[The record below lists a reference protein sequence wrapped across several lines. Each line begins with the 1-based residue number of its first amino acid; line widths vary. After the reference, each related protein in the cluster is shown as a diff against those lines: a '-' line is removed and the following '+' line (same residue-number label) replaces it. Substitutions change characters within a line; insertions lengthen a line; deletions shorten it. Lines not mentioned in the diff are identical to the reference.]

1 MEEEDRT
8 NLAALLREN
17 IAVTRENNEM
27 LRQMRRI
34 GRIAFWAKVI
44 IWTVVIIL
52 PLLLIG
58 PILDSL
64 TKGAGA
70 SVLGLPSASMIED
83 AVRIY
88 TGQE

>member
-1 MEEEDRT
+1 MDEQNTTLEI
-8 NLAALLREN
+8 LLREN
-17 IAVTRENNEM
+17 LEVARENNRILKE
-27 LRQMRRI
+27 MRRI
-34 GRIAFWAKVI
+34 GRIAFWTKVA

-64 TKGAGA
+64 SKGAGT
-70 SVLGLPSASMIED
+70 SVMGLPSADMIEE
-83 AVRIY
+83 AYRLY

>member
-1 MEEEDRT
+1 MNKEHDSLE
-8 NLAALLREN
+8 ALLKEN

-27 LRQMRRI
+27 LHQMRRI
-34 GRIAFWAKVI
+34 GRIAFWTKVV

-70 SVLGLPSASMIED
+70 SVMGLPSADMIEE
-83 AVRIY
+83 AYRLY
-88 TGQE
+88 TGRE